1 MEEFG
6 QSEIVQKLK
15 EVTKEEQEGFIN
27 QINDLDK
34 ACRGGIKDYIKR
46 AKILLANSEQKKNL
60 FHEYKMEV
68 SYDMPHIT
76 VGSEEF
82 YEFQK
87 LGFNELK
94 TSVFILV
101 AWGLGERLWYKV
113 IKIWLKT
120 ELLTLRTYIKLYI
133 EKILSY
139 ENCVREKEKVSDD
152 WFITFL
158 YNDIWK
164 CTW

>member
-46 AKILLANSEQKKNL
+46 AKILLANSEQKKNS
-60 FHEYKMEV
+60 FRDCKIEV
-68 SYDMPHIT
+68 PYDIPNIT
-76 VGSEEF
+76 VGIEEF
-82 YEFQK
+82 YELQK

-94 TSVFILV
+94 TSVFVLV
-101 AWGLGERLWYKV
+101 PGGLRERL
-113 IKIWLKT
+113 
-120 ELLTLRTYIKLYI
+120 
-133 EKILSY
+133 
-139 ENCVREKEKVSDD
+139 
-152 WFITFL
+152 
-158 YNDIWK
+158 
-164 CTW
+164 